1 LSVHGLLDHGKG
13 CTRCGAVAF
22 DPAFR
27 ELEQKRLG
35 RRDTARGPAL
45 ADSNHPTQDSL
56 IGDFPVTIAGAA
68 CRIATPAL
76 GKPGLPR
83 RLAIPDR
90 IVFRI
95 IRWTVR

>member
-68 CRIATPAL
+68 CR
-76 GKPGLPR
+76 